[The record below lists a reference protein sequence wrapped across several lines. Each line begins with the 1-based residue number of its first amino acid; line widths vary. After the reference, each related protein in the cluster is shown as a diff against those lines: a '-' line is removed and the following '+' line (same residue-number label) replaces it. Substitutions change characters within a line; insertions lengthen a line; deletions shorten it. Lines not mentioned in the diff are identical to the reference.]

1 MIFRS
6 LRYVGVVVHKPAC
19 SPAFIRCL
27 SGGGGRWKWHR
38 HPPISWLRPV
48 TVFQRLIP
56 QPTRRVITNTQTF
69 STAAKE
75 RTFSLQ
81 NEGTWRYLKRLVTE
95 GQAVIDKLQTEEK
108 TETENKRLTKR
119 WVELRPIVEK
129 VQQVERTLGELAD
142 IEKLLAGLED
152 GETEMRDLAL
162 QEKESYENDME
173 HLEDE
178 ILTLLVPAD
187 EADENDIILEVVAGV
202 GGQEAMLFTSDVFE
216 MYCQYAAYKNWHM
229 QVLTSDSSTLGGL
242 RHATASIKGLNAYKL
257 LKLEAGVH
265 RVQRVPRTEKSGR
278 VHTSTMTVAVL
289 PQPKE
294 IDNTWDKSEFKIETK
309 KASGAGGQHVNK
321 TESAVRIVHI
331 PTGVAVECQQ
341 ERSQIRNRA
350 IAMQTIQAR
359 LYQRKLDQ
367 QRSQR
372 QLARQQQMGTAGR
385 SEKIRTYNFTQD
397 RVTDHRAGINMFN
410 LQDFLIGGDKLDEM
424 IHTVQ
429 QHLHREEVLLIMEQ
443 DTIQQ
448 KKL

>member
-6 LRYVGVVVHKPAC
+6 LRYVGAVVHKPAC
-19 SPAFIRCL
+19 SPGFIRCL
-27 SGGGGRWKWHR
+27 SGGGGRWKFHR
-38 HPPISWLRPV
+38 HPPVSWLRPV

-81 NEGTWRYLKRLVTE
+81 NEGTWGYLQRLVTE
-95 GQAVIDKLQTEEK
+95 GQTVIDKLQTEEK

-119 WVELRPIVEK
+119 WEELRPIVEK

>member
-1 MIFRS
+1 MISRC
-6 LRYVGVVVHKPAC
+6 LKYVGMIVHKPAC
-19 SPAFIRCL
+19 SPGFRRCF
-27 SGGGGRWKWHR
+27 SWGGGRWNR
-38 HPPISWLRPV
+38 PYHPPTCPLSTV
-48 TVFQRLIP
+48 TVFHKFALS
-56 QPTRRVITNTQTF
+56 TRRSIPTSQAF
-69 STAAKE
+69 STTTRQ

-81 NEGTWRYLKRLVTE
+81 DEATWSYLKRLVTE
-95 GQAVIDKLQTEEK
+95 GQTVMESLQSGEK
-108 TETENKRLTKR
+108 TDTEHRRLVQR
-119 WVELRPIVEK
+119 WEELRHIVEK
-129 VQQVERTLGELAD
+129 VQQVETTQRELEEV
-142 IEKLLAGLED
+142 EKLLSGLKD

-187 EADENDIILEVVAGV
+187 EADENDIVLEVVAGV
-202 GGQEAMLFTSDVFE
+202 GGQEAMLFTSDMFE

-229 QVLTSDSSTLGGL
+229 QVLTMDTSTLGGL

-265 RVQRVPRTEKSGR
+265 RVQRVPRTEKAGR

-331 PTGVAVECQQ
+331 PTGIAVECQQ
-341 ERSQIRNRA
+341 ERSQLRNRA
-350 IAMQTIQAR
+350 IAMTTIQAR
-359 LYQRKLDQ
+359 LYQMKLDQ
-367 QRSQR
+367 QRSQQ
-372 QLARQQQMGTAGR
+372 QLARQQQMGTAAR

-397 RVTDHRAGINMFN
+397 RVTDHRAGVNMFN
-410 LQDFLIGGDKLDEM
+410 LQDFLLGGDRLDEM

-443 DTIQQ
+443 DSKQQ
-448 KKL
+448 HKS